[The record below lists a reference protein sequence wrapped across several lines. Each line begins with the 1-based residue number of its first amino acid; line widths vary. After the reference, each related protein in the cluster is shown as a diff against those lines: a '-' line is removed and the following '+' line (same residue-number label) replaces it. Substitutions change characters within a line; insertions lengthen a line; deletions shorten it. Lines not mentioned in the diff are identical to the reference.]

1 MQRQACHGLFV
12 GRPSRLVCINASF
25 LRVGWCPSSWY
36 NKQTLPFAQRINTIY
51 TWFTHLQICM
61 YVQYICMYI
70 VFFRILM
77 YPTNISRLRAEVFP
91 KFFRGLPFPGCK
103 KYSSLKR
110 YPQSWIHDSTSL
122 DPFDPIRLDVTRLN
136 SDPTVEMDLKLR
148 WKNAGFFREN
158 AG

>member
-1 MQRQACHGLFV
+1 MQCQAYHGLFV

-25 LRVGWCPSSWY
+25 LRVGWCPSSWC

-61 YVQYICMYI
+61 YVEYLCMYI

-148 WKNAGFFREN
+148 WKNAGFF
-158 AG
+158 

>member
-1 MQRQACHGLFV
+1 MHRFCGLAGALAV
-12 GRPSRLVCINASF
+12 GTINRRSLLPNEQIPSILG
-25 LRVGWCPSSWY
+25 LH
-36 NKQTLPFAQRINTIY
+36 IY
-51 TWFTHLQICM
+51 K
-61 YVQYICMYI
+61 YVCMYI

-91 KFFRGLPFPGCK
+91 KVFRGLPFPGCK

-148 WKNAGFFREN
+148 WKDAGFF
-158 AG
+158 